1 MKSIIIAILSATL
14 GAALTAAF
22 LLHVF
27 QIHKRTYE
35 PVKKATRSEAV
46 ALARHCMA
54 AKGAVT
60 TVASRAGKMESVTC
74 RAVIWEV
81 GSD

>member
-22 LLHVF
+22 LFHVY
-27 QIHKRTYE
+27 QIQHRTYE

-46 ALARHCMA
+46 ALARHCMT
-54 AKGAVT
+54 AKGTVT
-60 TVASRAGKMESVTC
+60 TVATSAGKMESVTC
-74 RAVIWEV
+74 RAVVWEV
-81 GSD
+81 SDG